1 MRRSHTIG
9 VRLSDKEMDA
19 LSRLRE
25 LRGFEGTGQL
35 IRALLREEICRNE
48 ENAATSL
55 AIVRHATAG
64 TN

>member
-1 MRRSHTIG
+1 MRRSFTIG
-9 VRLSDKEMDA
+9 VRLSDKEMDT
-19 LSRLRE
+19 LLRLRE

-35 IRALLREEICRNE
+35 IRALIREELCRNE
-48 ENAATSL
+48 ENEAVSL